1 MDNGND
7 ENILENGGEKSTDEF
22 DSIQLIKKEEY
33 DQLSD
38 EEKTK
43 YVRYNPSLQSTAY
56 TQWLAAQNSMIKM
69 YNQIGPALD
78 KLQPFTKGGKTLQ
91 PIPLTS
97 LIEKVKTVT
106 SVAETMGDLVNTI
119 ASTAIVNI
127 VAEPLKNLFG
137 LIGALGGLVYAL
149 YMNPYQFIEPY
160 VSAFKAVDLDT
171 VNEYFSGEVT
181 PDIGITTAKVE
192 KMPIPD
198 VEIKKE
204 VDAAIDQ
211 VKNLQPSAE
220 DMLKLTTE
228 MDTLCKSLEGI
239 PTDLQA
245 VATMGCSWAFS
256 AALEEFN
263 LKFDQTKNPEID
275 PNNQAMQM
283 ANNVNTLINK
293 LPIKYIKVSDLE
305 KLKKMEEKNNTTEI

>member
-1 MDNGND
+1 MANGND
-7 ENILENGGEKSTDEF
+7 ENIVENGGEKNTDEF

-33 DQLSD
+33 DSLSD

-56 TQWLAAQNSMIKM
+56 AQWLAAQNSMIKM

-78 KLQPFTKGGKTLQ
+78 KLQPFTKGGVTLQ
-91 PIPLTS
+91 PIPLKN
-97 LIEKVKTVT
+97 LIDQVKTVT
-106 SVAETMGDLVNTI
+106 SVAETMGGIVSTI
-119 ASTAIVNI
+119 ASTPVVNI
-127 VAEPLKNLFG
+127 VAEPLMNLFG
-137 LIGALGGLVYAL
+137 LIGALGGMIYAL

-160 VSAFKAVDLDT
+160 VSAFKAVDLDA
-171 VNEYFSGEVT
+171 VQEYFDAEVT

-204 VDAAIDQ
+204 VDAAVEQ

-220 DMLKLTTE
+220 EILQLTTE
-228 MDTLCKSLEGI
+228 MKTLCETLEGI
-239 PTDLQA
+239 PPTLQA
-245 VATMGCSWAFS
+245 VSTMGCSWAFS
-256 AALEEFN
+256 AALDEFN
-263 LKFDQTKNPEID
+263 LKFDQTMNPIVD

-305 KLKKMEEKNNTTEI
+305 KLKEIEKKSS